1 MNRKD
6 KAPYLSATGA
16 LLALHITASIALA
29 ALIGAPLADA
39 THDHHP

>member
-6 KAPYLSATGA
+6 KAPYLSATGV
-16 LLALHITASIALA
+16 LLELHITASIALA
-29 ALIGAPLADA
+29 VLIGALLADA